1 MSKSTLSTL
10 SEVTINVS
18 FRIEKYYQKL
28 SDGEN
33 VNEVLKDISF
43 QVKKGEFAAIMGP
56 SGAGKSTLL
65 TIMGALLSPSSGTVL
80 LNNQDISHFSKNQ
93 QIQLRL
99 NEIGFIFQNSDLI
112 PYLKISE
119 QLQFIQKISDKKPT
133 DAIAILKQLGLG
145 HRLNS
150 YPNALSGGE
159 KQRVAIA
166 RAFINQPDLIL
177 ADEPTASLDSKRGR
191 EVVQIIQETVHQ
203 QNKAAVMVTHDERIL
218 DLVDSIWQ
226 IEDGKLKKV
235 NK

>member
-1 MSKSTLSTL
+1 MPVLELKNI
-10 SEVTINVS
+10 VKN
-18 FRIEKYYQKL
+18 YP
-28 SDGEN
+28 DGEN
-33 VNEVLKDISF
+33 INEVLKDISF

-80 LNNQDISHFSKNQ
+80 LNNQDISHFSKKQ
-93 QIQLRL
+93 QTQLRL

-119 QLQFIQKISDKKPT
+119 QLQFIQKISNKKPT

-145 HRLNS
+145 HRLSS

-226 IEDGKLKKV
+226 IEDGKLNKV

>member
-1 MSKSTLSTL
+1 M
-10 SEVTINVS
+10 ENVLELKN
-18 FRIEKYYQKL
+18 IIKNYP
-28 SDGEN
+28 DGQQ

-43 QVKKGEFAAIMGP
+43 NVKKGEFAAIVGP

-65 TIMGALLSPSSGTVL
+65 TIMGALLTPSSGTVL
-80 LNNQDISHFSKNQ
+80 LNNQDISHLSKKKQ
-93 QIQLRL
+93 TALRL
-99 NEIGFIFQNSDLI
+99 NQIGFIFQNSDLI

-119 QLQFIQKISDKKPT
+119 QLQFIQKLSNKKPA
-133 DAIAILKQLGLG
+133 DAKAILNKLGLS

-150 YPNALSGGE
+150 YPNVLSGGE

-191 EVVQIIQETVHQ
+191 EVVQIIQKTVHEQ
-203 QNKAAVMVTHDERIL
+203 DKAAVMVTHDERVL

-226 IEDGKLKKV
+226 IEDGKLKQIK
-235 NK
+235 

>member
-1 MSKSTLSTL
+1 M
-10 SEVTINVS
+10 NVS

>member
-1 MSKSTLSTL
+1 MTNILELNHIIK
-10 SEVTINVS
+10 N
-18 FRIEKYYQKL
+18 YP
-28 SDGEN
+28 DGQQ

-43 QVKKGEFAAIMGP
+43 HVQRGEFAAIVGP

-65 TIMGALLSPSSGTVL
+65 TIMGALLTPSSGTVS
-80 LNNQDISHFSKNQ
+80 LNGQDISKLSKKQ
-93 QIQLRL
+93 QTSVRL
-99 NEIGFIFQNSDLI
+99 NNIGFIFQNSDLI

-119 QLQFIQKISDKKPT
+119 QLQFVQKISQKPAI
-133 DAIAILKQLGLG
+133 DANELLTKLGLK

-150 YPNALSGGE
+150 YPNVLSGGE

-203 QNKAAVMVTHDERIL
+203 ENKAAVMVTHDERIL

-226 IEDGKLKKV
+226 IEDGQLKKV
-235 NK
+235 R

>member
-1 MSKSTLSTL
+1 MPVLELKNI
-10 SEVTINVS
+10 VKN
-18 FRIEKYYQKL
+18 YP
-28 SDGEN
+28 DGEN
-33 VNEVLKDISF
+33 INEVLKDISF

-80 LNNQDISHFSKNQ
+80 LNNQDISHFSKKQ
-93 QIQLRL
+93 QTQLRL

-119 QLQFIQKISDKKPT
+119 QLQFIQKISNKKST

-145 HRLNS
+145 HRLSS

-226 IEDGKLKKV
+226 IEDGKLNKV

>member
-1 MSKSTLSTL
+1 MSVLELKN
-10 SEVTINVS
+10 IIKN
-18 FRIEKYYQKL
+18 YP
-28 SDGEN
+28 DGEN

-80 LNNQDISHFSKNQ
+80 LNNQDISHFSKKQ
-93 QIQLRL
+93 QTQLRL

>member
-1 MSKSTLSTL
+1 MSVLELKN
-10 SEVTINVS
+10 IIKN
-18 FRIEKYYQKL
+18 YP
-28 SDGEN
+28 DGEN
-33 VNEVLKDISF
+33 INEVLKDISF
-43 QVKKGEFAAIMGP
+43 HVEKGEFAAIIGP

-80 LNNQDISHFSKNQ
+80 LNNQDISHFSKKQ
-93 QIQLRL
+93 QTQLRL

-119 QLQFIQKISDKKPT
+119 QLQFIQKISNKKPT

-203 QNKAAVMVTHDERIL
+203 QDKAAVMVTHDERVL